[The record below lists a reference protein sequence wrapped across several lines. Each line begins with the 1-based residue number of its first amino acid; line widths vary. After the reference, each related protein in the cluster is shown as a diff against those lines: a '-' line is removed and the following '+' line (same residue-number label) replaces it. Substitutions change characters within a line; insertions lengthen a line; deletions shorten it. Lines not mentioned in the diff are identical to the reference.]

1 MREFKVVILGPGG
14 VGKSALTVQ
23 FISGKFVERYDP
35 TVEDFYRKEIEVD
48 GDPAI
53 LEILDTA
60 GTEQFASMRD
70 LYIKNGQG
78 FIIVFS
84 LTSRQSFQDIKLI
97 REQILRVKGTNRV
110 PIVLAANKSDVAES
124 HREVLTEECT
134 NLANEW
140 NIPYMETSAKHS
152 TIVNSLF
159 TEVVKEMNF
168 KLFTHSIKKS
178 RKDKKKLKKLK
189 NLSINSGSVNNNN
202 NNNKTDTSSSNSNSF
217 ASSNANELE
226 KMKLKKANYERSL
239 AKCGLFHSCK
249 SCFCIQDPSHK
260 GYNTRSS
267 DIDFYTASSD
277 KNNNNKCA
285 IL

>member
-1 MREFKVVILGPGG
+1 MREFKVVVLGPGG

-84 LTSRQSFQDIKLI
+84 LTSRQTFQDIKLI

-110 PIVLAANKSDVAES
+110 PIVLAANKSDVAET
-124 HREVLTEECT
+124 HREVYTEECC

-140 NIPYMETSAKHS
+140 SIPYMETSAKNS

-159 TEVVKEMNF
+159 TEIVKEMNF
-168 KLFTHSIKKS
+168 KLYSHGLKT
-178 RKDKKKLKKLK
+178 RKEKKKFKKLNK
-189 NLSINSGSVNNNN
+189 LSLNSNV
-202 NNNKTDTSSSNSNSF
+202 NNKTHLSSNSNSF
-217 ASSNANELE
+217 MSNQESE
-226 KMKLKKANYERSL
+226 KMKLKKASYEKGLVKCSL
-239 AKCGLFHSCK
+239 FQCCK
-249 SCFCIQDPSHK
+249 SCLCVSDSHNNK
-260 GYNTRSS
+260 SYSTRSS
-267 DIDFYTASSD
+267 ED
-277 KNNNNKCA
+277 KFFKTNDKPACA

>member
-1 MREFKVVILGPGG
+1 MKEFKVVVLGPGG

-110 PIVLAANKSDVAES
+110 PIVLAANKSDVTGT
-124 HREVLTEECT
+124 HREVFTEECCH
-134 NLANEW
+134 LANEW
-140 NIPYMETSAKHS
+140 NIPYMETSAKNS

-159 TEVVKEMNF
+159 TEIVKEMNF
-168 KLFTHSIKKS
+168 KLFTSNVKS
-178 RKDKKKLKKLK
+178 RKDKKKKFKKLN
-189 NLSINSGSVNNNN
+189 NLSINSNV
-202 NNNKTDTSSSNSNSF
+202 NNKTHLSADSKSFSSS
-217 ASSNANELE
+217 ASQDAE
-226 KMKLKKANYERSL
+226 KMKLKRANYEKSL
-239 AKCGLFHSCK
+239 QKCSLVACCR
-249 SCFCIQDPSHK
+249 SCFSVNEAGDHK
-260 GYNTRSS
+260 TISYSTRSS
-267 DIDFYTASSD
+267 DDTFYNSD
-277 KNNNNKCA
+277 VKMSRCS

>member
-1 MREFKVVILGPGG
+1 MREFKVVVLGPGG

-78 FIIVFS
+78 FIIVYS

-97 REQILRVKGTNRV
+97 REQILRVKGTDRV
-110 PIVLAANKSDVAES
+110 PIVLAANKCDLSES
-124 HREVLTEECT
+124 CREVSTDDGCS
-134 NLANEW
+134 LASQW
-140 NIPYMETSAKHS
+140 SIPYIETSAKNS

-159 TEVVKEMNF
+159 TEIVKEMNYKSSNHHSHGRKEKKKF
-168 KLFTHSIKKS
+168 KKLNNMTMSSHNDTQNSITFSHKKIIDSKHKKS
-178 RKDKKKLKKLK
+178 NSRLSSICCCRK
-189 NLSINSGSVNNNN
+189 SFSPCASVN
-202 NNNKTDTSSSNSNSF
+202 SSND
-217 ASSNANELE
+217 SS
-226 KMKLKKANYERSL
+226 KPDGICS
-239 AKCGLFHSCK
+239 
-249 SCFCIQDPSHK
+249 
-260 GYNTRSS
+260 
-267 DIDFYTASSD
+267 
-277 KNNNNKCA
+277 

>member
-1 MREFKVVILGPGG
+1 MREFKVVVLGPGG

-97 REQILRVKGTNRV
+97 REQILRVKGTEQV
-110 PIVLAANKSDVAES
+110 PIVLAANKSDVAEA
-124 HREVLTEECT
+124 HREVYTEECCS
-134 NLANEW
+134 LANEW
-140 NIPYMETSAKHS
+140 NIPYMETSAKNS

-168 KLFTHSIKKS
+168 KLFTSSVKKS
-178 RKDKKKLKKLK
+178 RKEKKKFKKLNNLSLNSNVNIKSQLSPFNSSGHENDKELMRLKK
-189 NLSINSGSVNNNN
+189 V
-202 NNNKTDTSSSNSNSF
+202 
-217 ASSNANELE
+217 
-226 KMKLKKANYERSL
+226 NYEKSITKCTLLGCCRS
-239 AKCGLFHSCK
+239 
-249 SCFCIQDPSHK
+249 CICIGDSNKPNLK
-260 GYNTRSS
+260 YEKPYKFYDADRSS
-267 DIDFYTASSD
+267 
-277 KNNNNKCA
+277 KCS

>member
-1 MREFKVVILGPGG
+1 MKEFKVVVLGPGG

-110 PIVLAANKSDVAES
+110 PIVLAANKSDVHES
-124 HREVLTEECT
+124 HREVFTEECC

-140 NIPYMETSAKHS
+140 NIPYMETSAKNS

-159 TEVVKEMNF
+159 TEIVKEMNF
-168 KLFTHSIKKS
+168 KLFTHNVKS
-178 RKDKKKLKKLK
+178 RKDKKKKFKKLN
-189 NLSINSGSVNNNN
+189 NLSINSNV
-202 NNNKTDTSSSNSNSF
+202 NNKTHFSSNSKSFNSESED
-217 ASSNANELE
+217 AE
-226 KMKLKKANYERSL
+226 KLKLKKANYEKSL
-239 AKCGLFHSCK
+239 KKCSLIACCK
-249 SCFCIQDPSHK
+249 SCFCVSQEHK
-260 GYNTRSS
+260 TKSYSTRSS
-267 DIDFYTASSD
+267 DDTFYDPDTKTRCS
-277 KNNNNKCA
+277 